1 MKIMSPPTTTQFYF
15 SFFNS
20 VHLGRKILQHGAW
33 LVRRRHTIVSNTQAA
48 PVRGRSE
55 RSGKGRSR
63 GPVGGTFW
71 SRGRP
76 SGAVCAG
83 ADAAALGR
91 ACRLRLP
98 CRCRSCFS
106 FPFLSLVFSG
116 WFTWWVNGGGK
127 KGWRG
132 ALPSY
137 PSPSPPIGPREAIH
151 LSHRSPRPALCS
163 ARSRERGHECEP
175 APAGPAFTR
184 EPPILPRFQPPQS
197 PFDVY
202 FRSPRSAFIPF
213 WAICTSNCTLI

>member
-1 MKIMSPPTTTQFYF
+1 M
-15 SFFNS
+15 
-20 VHLGRKILQHGAW
+20 
-33 LVRRRHTIVSNTQAA
+33 RRRHTIVSNTQAA

-55 RSGKGRSR
+55 RSGRGRSR

-76 SGAVCAG
+76 SGAICAG

-98 CRCRSCFS
+98 WRCRSCFS

-163 ARSRERGHECEP
+163 ARSRERGRECEP

-184 EPPILPRFQPPQS
+184 GPPILPRFQPPNPLLTFIFALREVLLFRFEPYALVTARS
-197 PFDVY
+197 
-202 FRSPRSAFIPF
+202 FRSLGPSY
-213 WAICTSNCTLI
+213 TLYFGRENP